1 MRLTEYATVIRS
13 KNSGPFEITIDI
25 LFEDKKIYNIF
36 KQKELINK
44 HLIQEMYKLDEHQI
58 HHLVYF
64 DNACGIKITIAREVS
79 SGTINDRDVYGAQ
92 QASLLQEYEFNV
104 G

>member
-1 MRLTEYATVIRS
+1 MKLVNHASVIRS
-13 KNSGPFEITIDI
+13 KNAGPFEITIDV
-25 LFEDKKIYNIF
+25 LFEEKEKYNYF
-36 KQKELINK
+36 KQNNLINKELIK
-44 HLIQEMYKLDEHQI
+44 EIYQIEEEQI

-64 DNACGIKITIAREVS
+64 DNANGIKITIARKVS

-92 QASLLQEYEFNV
+92 QASLLQEYEFNL